1 MKAKLNFLLI
11 IILIIL
17 ISILLVNLKIDNDYK
32 KRKQLHELERN
43 IKLR

>member
-32 KRKQLHELERN
+32 KTEAVA
-43 IKLR
+43 